1 QQGKAVAGATVT
13 LTSVD
18 KNLSRVQ
25 TANDEGLYVFNSIA
39 PGNYRITVEAASF
52 KKISISNIV
61 ALVDTPREVNV
72 QLEVGV
78 VTEALTITSTN
89 EAPINTTD
97 ASLGN
102 AFENKRVVELP
113 LNARNIVGLLSLQ
126 AGVTRQGEV
135 TGGRRDPAN
144 ITIDGL
150 DANEQQTG
158 PDVVAPGGHGALTPG
173 VFPAPGNAL
182 SAVLRTTPDAVQEFR
197 VTTSNPNA
205 SQGRS
210 SGAQISLVTKSG
222 TNGFHGSLYE
232 FHRNTITSANDWFN
246 NANGRF
252 VATDRDVIDG
262 RANVGDQRNP
272 RPKLIRNVFG
282 GSLGGPVIKDRFFFF
297 FSYEGRRDAP
307 EQSGLRNVPTEPLRN
322 GIARYR
328 NTSGG
333 ITTLTPADIARIY
346 PATGGVGQSG
356 LDILKTAPLPNDFT
370 IGDGLNRAG
379 FRFNA

>member
-102 AFENKRVVELP
+102 AFENRRIVELP

-135 TGGRRDPAN
+135 TGGRRDQAN
-144 ITIDGL
+144 ITIDGI

-158 PDVVAPGGHGALTPG
+158 LDVVAPSGNGPFNPG
-173 VFPAPGNAL
+173 VSGVMGNAL
-182 SAVLRTTPDAVQEFR
+182 AAGLRMDPDAVQEFR
-197 VTTSNPNA
+197 VTTANPNA
-205 SQGRS
+205 TQGRS

-232 FHRNTITSANDWFN
+232 FHRNTVTTANDWFN
-246 NANGRF
+246 NALGRN
-252 VATDRDVIDG
+252 AQGEEI
-262 RANVGDQRNP
+262 AK
-272 RPKLIRNVFG
+272 RPKLIRNLF
-282 GSLGGPVIKDRFFFF
+282 
-297 FSYEGRRDAP
+297 
-307 EQSGLRNVPTEPLRN
+307 
-322 GIARYR
+322 
-328 NTSGG
+328 
-333 ITTLTPADIARIY
+333 
-346 PATGGVGQSG
+346 
-356 LDILKTAPLPNDFT
+356 
-370 IGDGLNRAG
+370 
-379 FRFNA
+379 